1 MTSPDPL
8 LQEMLDEHQLRR
20 LVHRYCR
27 AVDRGDVAELR
38 NLYHHDA
45 DDAHGGFSS
54 GSAGDFIDQLI
65 AARPYLRSMQHHV
78 TTVNFAIDADIAEG
92 EIYAI
97 ATHTFAS
104 GEHDVDVIV
113 GGRYLD
119 KYARREGAW
128 KIVERAIV
136 TDWAHVNDPSVVDL
150 SHPITRDTPTGSMN
164 ADDPSHG
171 FFSLLR
177 TSPPR

>member
-8 LQEMLDEHQLRR
+8 LQEMLDEHQLRK

-27 AVDRGDVAELR
+27 AVDRGDVAVLR
-38 NLYHHDA
+38 SLYHDDA
-45 DDAHGGFSS
+45 QDAHGGFSS
-54 GSAGDFIDQLI
+54 GRATDFIDQMA

-78 TTVNFAIDADIAEG
+78 TTLNFAIDGDVAEG
-92 EIYAI
+92 EVYAI
-97 ATHTFAS
+97 ATHTFSS
-104 GEHDVDVIV
+104 GDHDVDVIV

-119 KYARREGAW
+119 KYVKRDVGW

-136 TDWAHVNDPSVVDL
+136 TDWAHVNDPSIVDL

-164 ADDPSHG
+164 ADDPAYG
-171 FFSLLR
+171 FFALLNAR
-177 TSPPR
+177 

>member
-8 LQEMLDEHQLRR
+8 LQEMFDEHQLRK

-27 AVDRGDVAELR
+27 AVDRGDADELR
-38 NLYHHDA
+38 SLYHHDA

-54 GSAGDFIDQLI
+54 GSAGDFIEKLI

-92 EIYAI
+92 EVYAI
-97 ATHTFAS
+97 ATHTFAA
-104 GEHDVDVIV
+104 GDHDIDVVV

-119 KYARREGAW
+119 KYARRDATW

-136 TDWAHVNDPSVVDL
+136 TDWAQVNDPSIVDL
-150 SHPITRDTPTGSMN
+150 SNPITRDTPTGSMN
-164 ADDPSHG
+164 ADDPSYG